1 MKIATIG
8 MFDGVHRGH
17 QAVLDELRHHAAALG
32 AHPVVFSF
40 RRHPSAVIRPEAA
53 PALLTDV
60 SLRADLVG
68 RIGGINDFEV
78 LDFDRD
84 NFRATAREF
93 AAKLQNDYGID
104 ALLMGYN
111 NHIGSDHLT
120 ASRLSQVLASGFKVY
135 EASPCHGGEYT
146 STAVRRAVTNA
157 DFAAAEQILGHS
169 FTVRG
174 RVVPGKQ
181 LGRTI
186 GFPTANI
193 EPLETAQ
200 LLPPDGVYAVEITID
215 GICHPGVANIGT
227 RPTIDDGTARTFEVH
242 IIDFESDIYGKIV
255 DVDIIG
261 RLRPEHRFD
270 SLEALAAQLAV
281 DRARSIKLIEDR
293 ISPGI

>member
-17 QAVLDELRHHAAALG
+17 RAVLDELRHHAATLG

-40 RRHPSAVIRPEAA
+40 SRHPSAVIRPEAA

-60 SLRADLVG
+60 SLRADLV
-68 RIGGINDFEV
+68 RRPGGINDFEV

-84 NFRATAREF
+84 NFKATAAEF
-93 AAKLQNDYGID
+93 VAKLQNDYGID

-120 ASRLSQVLASGFKVY
+120 ARRLSQALAPGFKVY

-146 STAVRRAVTNA
+146 STAARRAVANA
-157 DFAAAEQILGHS
+157 DFAAAGQILGHP

-193 EPLETAQ
+193 RPLEPAQ
-200 LLPPDGVYAVEITID
+200 LLPPNGVYAVEIAID

-227 RPTIDDGTARTFEVH
+227 RPSIDDGTARTFEVH
-242 IIDFESDIYGKIV
+242 IIDFECDIYGKTV
-255 DVDIIG
+255 DVDIIA

-270 SLEALAAQLAV
+270 SLEALAAQLAA
-281 DRARSIKLIEDR
+281 DRRQAMEMILNSR
-293 ISPGI
+293 